1 MIQNLQNFRTPFHP
15 GRIIEF
21 LQKIFFVE
29 LLDYGEDDD
38 ENAEEKDENDKKDE
52 NGKKNDDVNEDK
64 KEETNDEV
72 NGNEIDRLFGNKTVE
87 ERDEQNRKQ
96 IAYMKENFGHIF
108 RSKGFLWIAGRDDQY
123 AEWSQAGT
131 IGELTCG
138 GPWMSLFPESAL
150 PEKGTETRDAMEA
163 DIEPGMIKDRRQEI
177 VIIGS
182 DLNKEAITKALDACL
197 LEKAENEKVVPE
209 EENKDVDLED
219 FKKNGWKFGWKP
231 NNDEDDCLPPWPN
244 VKEALEAVAG
254 NDDEDDGEDE
264 DEEEHREEK
273 RKTSTTRSR

>member
-1 MIQNLQNFRTPFHP
+1 M
-15 GRIIEF
+15 
-21 LQKIFFVE
+21 E
-29 LLDYGEDDD
+29 LLDYSEDDD
-38 ENAEEKDENDKKDE
+38 ENAEEKDEKD
-52 NGKKNDDVNEDK
+52 KKNDDMNDDK
-64 KEETNDEV
+64 KDETNDEV

-197 LEKAENEKVVPE
+197 LKKEENEKSVPG

-219 FKKNGWKFGWKP
+219 FKNNGWKFGWKP
-231 NNDEDDCLPPWPN
+231 KSDEDDCLPQWPN
-244 VKEALEAVAG
+244 VKDALDAVGNGNG
-254 NDDEDDGEDE
+254 NDGEEDC
-264 DEEEHREEK
+264 EEECREEN
-273 RKTSTTRSR
+273 RKTSAVRSR